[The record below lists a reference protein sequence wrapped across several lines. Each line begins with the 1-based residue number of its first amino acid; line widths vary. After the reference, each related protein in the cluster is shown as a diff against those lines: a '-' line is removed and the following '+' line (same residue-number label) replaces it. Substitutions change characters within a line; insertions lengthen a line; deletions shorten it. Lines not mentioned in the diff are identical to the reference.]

1 MKEINKTITKI
12 NKVRCQLNEV
22 ESQYKE
28 VTSNREYNEL
38 EDKKANLLIDLKLL
52 AEELVIQTK
61 VRLY

>member
-22 ESQYKE
+22 ESKYKG

-38 EDKKANLLIDLKLL
+38 EENKAKLLIDLKLL
-52 AEELVIQTK
+52 AEELVFQTK
-61 VRLY
+61 IRLS

>member
-12 NKVRCQLNEV
+12 NKIRTLLNEV
-22 ESQYKE
+22 ESEFKE
-28 VTSNREYNEL
+28 VASNSEYNKL
-38 EDKKANLLIDLKLL
+38 EDKKANLLINLKLL